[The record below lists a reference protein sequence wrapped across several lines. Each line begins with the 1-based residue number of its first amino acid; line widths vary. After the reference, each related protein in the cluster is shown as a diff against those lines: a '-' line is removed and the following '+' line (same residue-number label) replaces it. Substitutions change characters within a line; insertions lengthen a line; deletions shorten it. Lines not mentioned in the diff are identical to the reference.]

1 MPRAT
6 IRAER
11 AAIHDRDLEALLR
24 LTRLRF
30 AALAALLVVLGL
42 LAVPAAN
49 DAAAPESSGCPPALS
64 PGDHAINVVQDG
76 MTRVVYL
83 HVPKGGNQSPL
94 ALVLALGGAGQS
106 GLDFAEDSGYS
117 RLADR
122 ARFLVAYPTATG
134 PRPFWNMNGHVP
146 GKPDDVEFIRMALDS
161 IEDAA
166 CVDRGRVYA
175 TGVSNGGGMAA
186 RLGCDLADRLTAVA
200 PVAGG
205 YGTLPACHPARAL
218 PILEIHGMADQVVP
232 YAGKGPQHSGNAWDY
247 VGMWRHIDGCQG
259 APRRT
264 TLGSGVT
271 QFAWQGCAAGSEV
284 VHVRIDGEPH
294 GWPGWGHTGP
304 SPPGPFSST
313 GRTWSFFASHAVTP
327 PPR

>member
-1 MPRAT
+1 
-6 IRAER
+6 
-11 AAIHDRDLEALLR
+11 
-24 LTRLRF
+24 
-30 AALAALLVVLGL
+30 
-42 LAVPAAN
+42 
-49 DAAAPESSGCPPALS
+49 
-64 PGDHAINVVQDG
+64 
-76 MTRVVYL
+76 
-83 HVPKGGNQSPL
+83 
-94 ALVLALGGAGQS
+94 
-106 GLDFAEDSGYS
+106 
-117 RLADR
+117 LADR
-122 ARFLVAYPTATG
+122 ARFLVAYPSAAG
-134 PRPFWNMNGHVP
+134 SRPFWNMNGHVP
-146 GKPDDVEFIRMALDS
+146 GKPDDVAFIRMALDS
-161 IEDAA
+161 IEDTA

-247 VGMWRHIDGCQG
+247 VGMWRNIDGCHG

-264 TLGSGVT
+264 TLGRGVT

-294 GWPGWGHTGP
+294 GWPGWAHTGP

>member
-1 MPRAT
+1 M
-6 IRAER
+6 IR
-11 AAIHDRDLEALLR
+11 LR
-24 LTRLRF
+24 L

-42 LAVPAAN
+42 LAIPAT
-49 DAAAPESSGCPPALS
+49 DAAAPDGGGCPGLS
-64 PGDHAINVVQDG
+64 AGDHAIDVVQDG
-76 MTRVVYL
+76 VTRVVSL
-83 HVPKGGNQSPL
+83 HVPLGGNQSPL

-134 PRPFWNMNGHVP
+134 ARPFWNMNGHVP
-146 GKPDDVEFIRMALDS
+146 GKPDDVEFLRIALDR

-218 PILEIHGMADQVVP
+218 PILEIHGLADQVVP
-232 YAGKGPQHSGNAWDY
+232 YAGKGPQRSGNAWDY

-264 TLGSGVT
+264 APQRRVT
-271 QFAWQGCAAGSEV
+271 EFAWQSCAAGSEV
-284 VHVRIDGEPH
+284 VHVRIDGERH
-294 GWPGWGHTGP
+294 GWPGWASTRP

-313 GRTWSFFASHAVTP
+313 VRTWTFFAAHAVRP
-327 PPR
+327 LPQ

>member
-1 MPRAT
+1 M
-6 IRAER
+6 
-11 AAIHDRDLEALLR
+11 
-24 LTRLRF
+24 TRLRL

-49 DAAAPESSGCPPALS
+49 DAAPESGACPALS

-76 MTRVVYL
+76 VTRVVYL
-83 HVPKGGNQSPL
+83 HVPKGGNTSPL
-94 ALVLALGGAGQS
+94 ALVLALGGAGQT

-122 ARFLVAYPTATG
+122 ARFLVAYPSALG
-134 PRPFWNMNGHVP
+134 PRPFWNMNGEVP
-146 GKPDDVEFIRMALDS
+146 GKPDDVEFLGMALDS
-161 IEDAA
+161 IEATA

-175 TGVSNGGGMAA
+175 TGVSNGGGMTA
-186 RLGCDLADRLTAVA
+186 RLGCDLANRLTAIA

-232 YAGKGPQHSGNAWDY
+232 YAGKGPQHVGNAWNY
-247 VGMWRHIDGCQG
+247 VGMWRHIDGCQAASRRS
-259 APRRT
+259 AP
-264 TLGSGVT
+264 SPGVT
-271 QFAWQGCAAGSEV
+271 EFAWQSCAGGSEV
-284 VHVRIDGEPH
+284 VHVRIDREPH
-294 GWPGWGHTGP
+294 SWPGWAHTLP
-304 SPPGPFSST
+304 SPPGPFSAT
-313 GRTWSFFASHAVTP
+313 LRTWNFFAAHAAIP

>member
-1 MPRAT
+1 VRRSA
-6 IRAER
+6 RS
-11 AAIHDRDLEALLR
+11 AAIHDRGHPTLLR
-24 LTRLRF
+24 LTRPRLG
-30 AALAALLVVLGL
+30 ALAALLVVLGL

-49 DAAAPESSGCPPALS
+49 DAAAPENSGCPPALT

-76 MTRVVYL
+76 TTRVVYL

-122 ARFLVAYPTATG
+122 ARFLVAYPSAAG
-134 PRPFWNMNGHVP
+134 SRPFWNMNGHVP
-146 GKPDDVEFIRMALDS
+146 GKPDDVAFIRMALDS
-161 IEDAA
+161 IEDTA

-247 VGMWRHIDGCQG
+247 VGMWRNIDGCQG

-264 TLGSGVT
+264 TLGRGVT

>member
-11 AAIHDRDLEALLR
+11 AATHDRDHEALLR
-24 LTRLRF
+24 LTRLRL

-49 DAAAPESSGCPPALS
+49 DAAGPEGGGCAVLS

-76 MTRVVYL
+76 TTRVVYL

-122 ARFLVAYPTATG
+122 ARFLVAYPSAAG
-134 PRPFWNMNGHVP
+134 SRPFWNMNGEVP
-146 GKPDDVEFIRMALDS
+146 GKPDDVEFLRMALDS

-175 TGVSNGGGMAA
+175 TGVSNGGGMVA
-186 RLGCDLADRLTAVA
+186 RLGCDLADRLTAIA

-218 PILEIHGMADQVVP
+218 PILEIHGMGDQVVP

-264 TLGSGVT
+264 APQPRITE
-271 QFAWQGCAAGSEV
+271 FAWSCAGGSEV

-294 GWPGWGHTGP
+294 SWPGWAHTLP

-313 GRTWSFFASHAVTP
+313 ARTWSFFAAHAAIP

>member
-1 MPRAT
+1 M
-6 IRAER
+6 
-11 AAIHDRDLEALLR
+11 
-24 LTRLRF
+24 TRLRL
-30 AALAALLVVLGL
+30 AALAALLVVFGL

-49 DAAAPESSGCPPALS
+49 DAAGPENGGCTAVS
-64 PGDHAINVVQDG
+64 AGDHAINVVQDDT
-76 MTRVVYL
+76 TRVVYL
-83 HVPKGGNQSPL
+83 HVPKGGNGSPL
-94 ALVLALGGAGQS
+94 PLVLALGGAGES
-106 GLDFAEDSGYS
+106 GMDFAEDSGYS

-122 ARFLVAYPTATG
+122 ARFLVAYPSALG

-146 GKPDDVEFIRMALDS
+146 GKPDDVQFLSMALDE

-175 TGVSNGGGMAA
+175 TGVSNGGGMVA
-186 RLGCDLADRLTAVA
+186 RLGCDLADRLTAIA

-218 PILEIHGMADQVVP
+218 PILEIHGLGDQVVP
-232 YAGKGPQHSGNAWDY
+232 YAGKGPQHSGSAWDY

-264 TLGSGVT
+264 APEARVT
-271 QFAWQGCAAGSEV
+271 EFAWQHCAAGSEV

-294 GWPGWGHTGP
+294 SWPGWAQTRP

-313 GRTWSFFASHAVTP
+313 ARTWSFFASHAAP
-327 PPR
+327 PK

>member
-1 MPRAT
+1 V
-6 IRAER
+6 
-11 AAIHDRDLEALLR
+11 
-24 LTRLRF
+24 TRLRS
-30 AALAALLVVLGL
+30 AALAALLVVLGIF
-42 LAVPAAN
+42 AVPPAK
-49 DAAAPESSGCPPALS
+49 DAAAPDGDGCPTLT
-64 PGDHAINVVQDG
+64 PGDHTINVVQDG
-76 MTRVVYL
+76 TTRVVYL
-83 HVPKGGNQSPL
+83 HVPKGGNNAPL
-94 ALVLALGGAGQS
+94 PLVLALGGAGQS

-122 ARFLVAYPTATG
+122 ARFLVAYPSAAG

-146 GKPDDVEFIRMALDS
+146 GKPDDVEFLRMALDA
-161 IEDAA
+161 IEDTA

-175 TGVSNGGGMAA
+175 TGVSNGGGMTA
-186 RLGCDLADRLTAVA
+186 RLGCDLADRLTAIA

-232 YAGKGPQHSGNAWDY
+232 YAGTGPQHVGNAWNY

-259 APRRT
+259 SVQRT
-264 TLGSGVT
+264 TPQPGVT
-271 QFAWQGCAAGSEV
+271 EFAWRCSAGSEV

-294 GWPGWGHTGP
+294 SWPGWAHIRP

-313 GRTWSFFASHAVTP
+313 VRTWSFFASHAVIP

>member
-1 MPRAT
+1 V
-6 IRAER
+6 
-11 AAIHDRDLEALLR
+11 
-24 LTRLRF
+24 TRLRL
-30 AALAALLVVLGL
+30 AALGALLVVLGL
-42 LAVPAAN
+42 LAVPTAN
-49 DAAAPESSGCPPALS
+49 DAAAPEGSGCPTLS
-64 PGDHAINVVQDG
+64 AGDHTIPVVQDG
-76 MTRVVYL
+76 TTRVVHL
-83 HVPKGGNQSPL
+83 HVPTGGNDSPL

-122 ARFLVAYPTATG
+122 ERFLVAYPSAAG

-146 GKPDDVEFIRMALDS
+146 GKPDDVEFLRMALDS
-161 IEDAA
+161 IEAAA

-175 TGVSNGGGMAA
+175 TGVSNGGGMVA
-186 RLGCDLADRLTAVA
+186 RLGCDLADRLTAIA

-218 PILEIHGMADQVVP
+218 PILEIHGTGDQVVP

-247 VGMWRHIDGCQG
+247 VGMWRRIDGCQG

-264 TLGSGVT
+264 SPQPGVT
-271 QFAWQGCAAGSEV
+271 EFAWQKCAGGSEV
-284 VHVRIDGEPH
+284 AHVRIDDEPH
-294 GWPGWGHTGP
+294 GWPGWASTRP

-313 GRTWSFFASHAVTP
+313 LRTWRFFAAHAVTP